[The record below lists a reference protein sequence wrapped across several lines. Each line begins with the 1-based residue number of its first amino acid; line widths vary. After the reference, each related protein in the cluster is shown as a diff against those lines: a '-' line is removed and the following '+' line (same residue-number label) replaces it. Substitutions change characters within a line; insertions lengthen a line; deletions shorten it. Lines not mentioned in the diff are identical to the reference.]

1 MCARVCVAL
10 DALARD
16 LIDTHI
22 TSSRDNCS
30 LKRWR
35 SALITHSA
43 RRRSSAPA
51 QTGAHCAWGW
61 DRISTQALTIR
72 IAVRPFCAGRLME
85 AAVSREDCNRFAT
98 QFLRGDRRHY
108 WIEIIAWCNWRGGWI
123 RDRSVKTVASRWP
136 TPRNWPDRPTQDEL
150 WVREKNQFTAM
161 YRLFSVLAVIL
172 TIEFC
177 SVHFI
182 KSSYSW
188 TNCEKTTHDV
198 S

>member
-1 MCARVCVAL
+1 MRGASVCVRVCVAL

-35 SALITHSA
+35 SAVITHRVPGGGVVRL
-43 RRRSSAPA
+43 RRRDDCA
-51 QTGAHCAWGW
+51 QCAGGW

-72 IAVRPFCAGRLME
+72 IAVRPFSAGRLME
-85 AAVSREDCNRFAT
+85 AAVSREDCDRFAT

-108 WIEIIAWCNWRGGWI
+108 WIEIIARCNWRGGWI

-136 TPRNWPDRPTQDEL
+136 TPRNWPDRPAQDEL
-150 WVREKNQFTAM
+150 WIREKINSLPCMGYSLYPQF
-161 YRLFSVLAVIL
+161 F
-172 TIEFC
+172 
-177 SVHFI
+177 
-182 KSSYSW
+182 W
-188 TNCEKTTHDV
+188 
-198 S
+198 